1 MSDNTKNAAS
11 QTAEKTTAKATD
23 DMVTIRLPKARNG
36 EESVVFVGV
45 NGRGWRIQRGV
56 DVKVPAYVAEVLR
69 NAEKAEDIND
79 AFIRDNENKN
89 K

>member
-1 MSDNTKNAAS
+1 MSENTKNAAA

-36 EESVVFVGV
+36 EASVVFVGV

-56 DVKVPAYVAEVLR
+56 DVQVPACVAEVLR
-69 NAEKAEDIND
+69 NAEKAEDQND